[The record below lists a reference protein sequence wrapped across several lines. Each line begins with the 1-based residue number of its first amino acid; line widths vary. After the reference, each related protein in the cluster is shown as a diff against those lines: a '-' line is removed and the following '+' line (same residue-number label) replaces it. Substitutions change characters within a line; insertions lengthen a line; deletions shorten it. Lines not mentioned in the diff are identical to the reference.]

1 MANLASINVK
11 FIADLAQFSGQMQN
25 ANRKLQKTGKAFT
38 SAGKNLSI
46 GLTAPIVALGAVSF
60 KTFADFEQGLAK
72 VRAVSGATA
81 SEFKALSDN
90 ASLLGRTTAF
100 TATQVAELQLN
111 YSKLGFKPKEIVA
124 ATAATLDLA
133 LATGEDLASSATVA
147 ASTLKGFGL
156 EVDQIGRV
164 TDVMA
169 KSFSSSALDLEK
181 FKVAMAVVAPVA
193 KNAGVTLEEATAQLS
208 VLVDAGVDAST
219 ASTGLRNI
227 FLDIADKG
235 ITFKDAL
242 DSINNSANRNVTALD
257 LFGKRGATVAAVLA
271 ENQEKAAGLTAE
283 YQNAAGAA
291 AAMAKIMSSTAQGG
305 ILRMQSALEGAAIQ
319 IGEVLAPFMN
329 HLADLVGE
337 LANKFSD
344 LDDDTKK
351 IIVVVASLAA
361 ALGPL
366 LIAIGFLATNVIP
379 GLIQAFALLRT
390 AFMAITAFAAA
401 NPFGAIAI
409 AVGLIVSAFLLLNQ
423 ETKRVIDQTT
433 LLASVTKQAAEAV
446 SGEAAEVKKLLFFAR
461 DEKLSKEQRIKA
473 IRQLNKISP
482 EYLGTLTLEKI
493 NTDAATASVNL
504 YNEALLKSA
513 KVKAAQNK
521 LQEISA
527 QIIEN
532 EIKASE
538 RRQQIVEDQ
547 SNKSRGGDARKDALS
562 SEAGQLQA
570 VDFLYD
576 KLNAS
581 LRKKEEILLDI
592 LKANKSMGS
601 SLAPVSSEIT
611 RVSAAVGELKN
622 KGAIQPTDLINVE
635 SGQPLIKDFK
645 LFGGIPVNEQVLAFE
660 IEMLRMKALAEQ
672 FNESITNAMN
682 ATAENF
688 AVGFGQLIASAA
700 TGGNFLQGF
709 FTVFVGSLAD
719 MAIQVGKTAIG
730 IGIAVLGIKKA
741 LTSLSGPV
749 AIAAGIAL
757 VALGTLAKST
767 LSNISG
773 GGATPFAS
781 GGIVSGPV
789 NALVGEYAG
798 ARNNP
803 EVIAPLD
810 KLKKLIEPAAS
821 ANGVVIIE
829 GEFVMRG
836 NDLIRIV
843 TRTETKNK
851 RTR

>member
-11 FIADLAQFSGQMQN
+11 FLADLAQFSGQMQN
-25 ANRKLQKTGKAFT
+25 ANRKLQSTGKAFT

-46 GLTAPIVALGAVSF
+46 GLTAPIVALGAASF
-60 KTFADFEQGLAK
+60 KTFADFEQQLAK

-100 TATQVAELQLN
+100 TATQVAELQLS

-193 KNAGVTLEEATAQLS
+193 KNAGVTLEEATSQLS

-227 FLDIADKG
+227 FLDIAEKG

-242 DSINNSANRNVTALD
+242 DSINNSANKNVTALD

-271 ENQEKAAGLTAE
+271 ENQEKAAGLTIE
-283 YQNAAGAA
+283 YENAAGAA
-291 AAMAKIMSSTAQGG
+291 AAMAKIMSSTAQGAM
-305 ILRMQSALEGAAIQ
+305 LRMQSALEGAGIE
-319 IGEVLAPFMN
+319 IGKVLAPLMN
-329 HLADLVGE
+329 DLADLVGE
-337 LANKFSD
+337 LANKFND

-366 LIAIGFLATNVIP
+366 LITIGFLATNVIP
-379 GLIQAFALLRT
+379 GLISAFALLRT

-423 ETKRVIDQTT
+423 ETKKVVEQTS
-433 LLASVTKQAAEAV
+433 LLATVSKQAAEAV
-446 SGEAAEVKKLLFFAR
+446 SGEAAEVKKLLFFAK

-482 EYLGTLTLEKI
+482 EYLGNLTLEKI
-493 NTDAATASVNL
+493 NTDEATTSVNM
-504 YNEALLKSA
+504 YNEALLRSA

-538 RRQQIVEDQ
+538 RRQKIVDDQ
-547 SNKSRGGDARKDALS
+547 SNKRRGGDARKDALS
-562 SEAGQLQA
+562 SEAGQLKA

-576 KLNAS
+576 TLNAS

-592 LKANKSMGS
+592 LNTNKNLGPSI
-601 SLAPVSSEIT
+601 APLVSEIT
-611 RVSAAVGELKN
+611 RVSAAVENLKA
-622 KGAIQPTDLINVE
+622 KGAIQSVDIINIDPK
-635 SGQPLIKDFK
+635 QPLLDSNFK
-645 LFGGIPVNEQVLAFE
+645 LIAPEVVSNFNEQL
-660 IEMLRMKALAEQ
+660 MQMRMNAEE
-672 FNESITNAMN
+672 FNEGLTLAITSA
-682 ATAENF
+682 AQNF
-688 AVGFGQLIASAA
+688 AVGFGQILA
-700 TGGNFLQGF
+700 TSINGGNFLQGF

-741 LTSLSGPV
+741 LTTLSGPV
-749 AIAAGIAL
+749 AIAAGVAL
-757 VALGTLAKST
+757 VALGTLAKSA
-767 LSNISG
+767 LGNIAG
-773 GGATPFAS
+773 GGATPFAK

-810 KLKKLIEPAAS
+810 KLKSLIAPAAG
-821 ANGVVIIE
+821 ANSIVVIE

-836 NDLIRIV
+836 NDMIRII